1 MVEIIVTP
9 RKLLKEVIIM
19 SYLKPVLT
27 ATMLALALG
36 LPACKSKQESALEQS
51 LEQKADTKEDKADV
65 VRKEGEAAADRIE
78 KQDPGM
84 DSRSTDRA
92 ADAARESSETYADQL
107 EDQADRLREQK

>member
-1 MVEIIVTP
+1 
-9 RKLLKEVIIM
+9 M

-36 LPACKSKQESALEQS
+36 LPACKSKQEAAQEQS

-65 VRKEGEAAADRIE
+65 MRKEGEATADRIE
-78 KQDPGM
+78 RQDPGM
-84 DSRSTDRA
+84 NARSTDRA
-92 ADAARESSETYADQL
+92 ADAARESSENRADQL

>member
-1 MVEIIVTP
+1 MN
-9 RKLLKEVIIM
+9 
-19 SYLKPVLT
+19 YLKPALT

-36 LPACKSKQESALEQS
+36 LTACKSKEEAAREQT

-78 KQDPGM
+78 RQDPGM

-92 ADAARESSETYADQL
+92 ADAARESAETRADQM